1 MSVQTTITRQDPAIE
16 AYRLGLL
23 GDVQGLI
30 RNQMFGQQVQN
41 LRGMGYTDEQIASQ
55 LSLPGQGTEGEE
67 GYIAPTTYS
76 AEDIGQVPI
85 GASFAPPD
93 YQVAGLTRPQLD
105 AIKLAEAGV
114 GAYKPYLSQ
123 GLTDLRQ
130 AAADQRQ
137 SIGDMRGATQLGEQL
152 GLKAYDVMGRIP
164 EQARG
169 IAGTALSKTDLA
181 AQRARQS
188 TAAAQQALMGAGQFG
203 QTAAQQ
209 GIAGLA
215 GAAQQFSPQAISAFM
230 SPYQQDV
237 IDTSL
242 ADLER
247 FYDRRRA
254 QEENRLA
261 AEAVARGAFSGEAG
275 RRRAEAQVLD
285 PMEEEFQRNVASTIA
300 GVRQQGYVD
309 AATRA
314 QQAFEQARARQ
325 LQAAQARG
333 SLGQMGAGTAMSA
346 AGQSGQLALSAEQ
359 LAQTGAIQGGQLGMS
374 AEQLA
379 GQMAANQGQ
388 LGINIGQLGQAGAT
402 GASNIGAQLGQ
413 TGVQTAGMG
422 ELGQTLSNRD
432 INALMTTGGM
442 QQAQD
447 QSVLDAIR
455 MSGVQAYQ
463 QPFQQLGF
471 LSDVYAGIPTSQST
485 QTMNT
490 GSNASPFMQ
499 AASIGIAGLSAASG
513 AQRAGIL

>member
-23 GDVQGLI
+23 GDVQGLV

-41 LRGMGYTDEQIASQ
+41 LRGQGFTDEQIAAQ
-55 LSLPGQGTEGEE
+55 LSMPGTGVEGEE
-67 GYIAPTTYS
+67 GYTPGTTYT
-76 AEDIGQVPI
+76 AADIGQVSPD
-85 GASFAPPD
+85 AAFAPPD
-93 YQVAGLTRPQLD
+93 YQVAGLSRAQQT
-105 AIKLAEAGV
+105 AIDLAEAGV
-114 GAYKPYLSQ
+114 GSYKPYIQQ
-123 GLTDLRQ
+123 GTGDLRQ

-137 SIGDMRGATQLGEQL
+137 SIGDIRAATQLGEQL

-181 AQRARQS
+181 AERARQS
-188 TAAAQQALMGAGQFG
+188 TAAAQQALMSAGQFG

-215 GAAQQFSPQAISAFM
+215 GAAQQFDPSGIAGFM
-230 SPYQQDV
+230 DPFQQQV
-237 IDTSL
+237 IDASL

-247 FYDRRRA
+247 AYGRQRA
-254 QEENRLA
+254 QAEQELA
-261 AEAVARGAFSGEAG
+261 ASAISRGAFSGEAG
-275 RRRAEAQVLD
+275 RRRAEARTLD
-285 PMEEEFQRNVASTIA
+285 PMREQFDRNIASTIA
-300 GVRQQGYVD
+300 QTRMQGYQD
-309 AATRA
+309 AAARA

-325 LQAAQARG
+325 LQAAQTTG
-333 SLGQMGAGTAMSA
+333 QLGQAGAGTALQA

-359 LAQTGAIQGGQLGMS
+359 LAQTGALQGGQLGMS

-379 GQMAANQGQ
+379 GQMAQGQ
-388 LGINIGQLGQAGAT
+388 GALGVNIGQLGQAGAT
-402 GASNIGAQLGQ
+402 GASNIAAQLGQ

-422 ELGQTLSNRD
+422 ELEQTLRNRD

-442 QQAQD
+442 QQAQE
-447 QSVLDAIR
+447 QAVLDAQR

-471 LSDVYAGIPTSQST
+471 LSDVYAGVPTSQST
-485 QTMNT
+485 QTMST
-490 GSNASPFMQ
+490 GSSASPFMQ
-499 AASIGIAGLSAASG
+499 AASLGIAGLSAASG